1 MEQPRSPTPLLQAL
15 RKDYFLWCLFGLLIV
30 LVITGRGRITSYAEL
45 VDWSTIAALTGLLIL
60 TKGVEVSGY
69 LHHFGIR
76 LALLMPTERALALSL
91 VIAAALLST
100 VLTNDVTLF
109 VVVPLTLGLRTLET
123 IPVTRLVVFEAL
135 AVNAGSTLTPTGN
148 PQNLFL
154 WQASGASFYRFVTA
168 MAPLTMILIVLLLLL
183 TAWAFR
189 GRRLAVRN
197 NPEPPPLNKKLLWFS
212 LALYLPFLMLVDMRQ
227 GEIAVILLLYIFFLT
242 YRQVLGRVDWP
253 LIVVFV
259 LMFVDVRLI
268 AEIPLLR
275 EMITHTVLD
284 DPRHFF
290 IAGILISQFISN
302 VPTAILLAEYSG
314 DWKLIA
320 HAVNIGGFGL
330 MMGSLANIIALRMV
344 RDSKTWLAFHAFS
357 VPMLCMAFICAYML
371 LFL

>member
-1 MEQPRSPTPLLQAL
+1 MEQRQFPASLLQTL
-15 RKDYFLWCLFGLLIV
+15 RKDYFLWCLAALLV
-30 LVITGRGRITSYAEL
+30 LLMITGQGRITSYADL
-45 VDWSTIAALTGLLIL
+45 VDWSTVAALAGLLIL

-69 LHHFGIR
+69 LHHFGKR
-76 LALLMPTERALALSL
+76 LALVMPTERTLALSL

-109 VVVPLTLGLRTLET
+109 VVVPLTLSLKAMGT

-154 WQASGASFYRFVTA
+154 WQLSGASFYRFVTG
-168 MAPLTMILIVLLLLL
+168 MAPLTVILITLLLLL

-189 GRRLAVRN
+189 GHRLVVEN
-197 NPEPPPLNKKLLWFS
+197 GLEPLPLNRKLLCLS
-212 LALYLPFLMLVDMRQ
+212 LVLYLPFLMLVDMHQ
-227 GEIAVILLLYIFFLT
+227 GEIAVLLLLFIFLIS
-242 YRQVLGRVDWP
+242 YPHVLGRVDWP
-253 LIVVFV
+253 LIAVFV
-259 LMFVDVRLI
+259 LMFIDIRLI
-268 AEIPLLR
+268 AEIPFLR
-275 EMITHTVLD
+275 EMITQAVLD

-344 RDSKTWLAFHAFS
+344 GDSKTWLVFHAFS
-357 VPMLCMAFICAYML
+357 VPMLCMAAISGYML
-371 LFL
+371 LFI